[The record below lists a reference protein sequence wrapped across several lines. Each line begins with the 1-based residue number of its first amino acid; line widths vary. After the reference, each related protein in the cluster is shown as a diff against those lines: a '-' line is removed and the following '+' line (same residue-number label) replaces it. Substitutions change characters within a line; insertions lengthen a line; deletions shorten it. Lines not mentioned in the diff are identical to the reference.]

1 MWKIIY
7 NGTCTFEIEEDVS
20 FEKACEIFKKAKKKQ
35 IEEGSIR
42 SFNPTYI
49 KYYDTVHLESD
60 FKTSF

>member
-1 MWKIIY
+1 MWKIVY

-20 FEKACEIFKKAKKKQ
+20 FEKACEIFIKAKKKQ

-49 KYYDTVHLESD
+49 KYYDTVFIKNQSGL
-60 FKTSF
+60 

>member
-20 FEKACEIFKKAKKKQ
+20 FEKACEIFIKAKKKQ

-42 SFNPTYI
+42 SFNPAYI
-49 KYYDTVHLESD
+49 KYYDTVHLE
-60 FKTSF
+60 